1 MTASAPNPFDLSGR
15 VVLLTG
21 ATRGLGFEMAR
32 LLARSG
38 AHVVINGRDAG
49 RSETAAASLRADGGA
64 ASAAAFDVADLDH
77 AAACIGTVAA
87 EHGRLDGF
95 VNNVGARNRKGL
107 LDLSLPEIRE
117 MLETNL
123 VGAMWLAR
131 AAAQAMIPRK
141 YGRII
146 NVTSIAARMAIVP
159 DAAYIASKGGLE
171 SFTRALASEL
181 GPYGITVNAIS
192 PGFFATEP
200 NLANMNNPD
209 IGPRLAARTA
219 LRRWGQPHEIAGAA
233 VFLCSDAAS
242 FVTGHTI
249 VVDGGTTVTAL

>member
-1 MTASAPNPFDLSGR
+1 MSSALANPFDLTGR

-32 LLARSG
+32 LLACSG

-49 RSETAAASLRADGGA
+49 RAEDAAAQIRAEGGA
-64 ASAAAFDVADLDH
+64 ASAAAFDVIDIEKAGQSI
-77 AAACIGTVAA
+77 AAVA
-87 EHGRLDGF
+87 EKHGRLDGF

-107 LDLSLPEIRE
+107 LDLTLAEIRE
-117 MLETNL
+117 QIEANL
-123 VGAMWLAR
+123 ISAMWLAR
-131 AAAQAMIPRK
+131 AAAQAMIPRR

-171 SFTRALASEL
+171 SLTHALASEL
-181 GPYGITVNAIS
+181 GVHGITVNAIS

-200 NLANMNNPD
+200 NMANVNNPD
-209 IGPRLAARTA
+209 IGPRLAGRTA
-219 LRRWGQPHEIAGAA
+219 LKRWGEPHEIAGAA

-242 FVTGHTI
+242 FVTGHTL

>member
-1 MTASAPNPFDLSGR
+1 MTVPNPFDLSGR

-32 LLARSG
+32 LMARSG
-38 AHVVINGRDAG
+38 AHVVINGRDAA
-49 RSETAAASLRADGGA
+49 RCESVAENLRAEGGV
-64 ASAAAFDVADLDH
+64 ASAAAFDVTDLDH
-77 AAACIGTVAA
+77 AAACIAAVAA

-107 LDLSLPEIRE
+107 LELSLAEIRA
-117 MLETNL
+117 MLEANL

-131 AAAQAMIPRK
+131 AAAQAMLPRK

-146 NVTSIAARMAIVP
+146 NVTSIAARMAVVP
-159 DAAYIASKGGLE
+159 DAAYVASKGGLE
-171 SFTRALASEL
+171 SLTHSLAAEL
-181 GPYGITVNAIS
+181 GPHGITVNAIS
-192 PGFFATEP
+192 PGFFATETNLP
-200 NLANMNNPD
+200 NVNDPD
-209 IGPRLAARTA
+209 IGPRLAGRTA